1 MIISGE
7 IHKIAARLKLRPGQ
21 IEKDYVLGWILKG
34 ISENKFLREIIIFKG
49 GTAIRK
55 IYVKDYRLS
64 EDLDFTYT
72 EESMNEFEI
81 KRQFELMSE
90 WVKEE
95 SRIELRMTNENVNN
109 FGNYSFYLEYTG
121 PLGGTKN
128 SVKVDISVNEMLCNN
143 PEEIE
148 IKEEYTDLSEIF
160 KIQSYT
166 INEILSEK
174 MRSLMQRTA
183 PRDLYDLWYLFEQ
196 EGYDITEY
204 IFDFNK
210 KAEFKDLNPLDFV
223 STVEGKKEKFKRS
236 WKNELENQIND
247 VPDFEDIW
255 RDLNKHF
262 RKFNKAT

>member
-1 MIISGE
+1 MF
-7 IHKIAARLKLRPGQ
+7 
-21 IEKDYVLGWILKG
+21 LGWILKG
-34 ISENKFLREIIIFKG
+34 ISENGFLKEKLIFKG

-64 EDLDFTYT
+64 EDLDFTYK
-72 EESMNEFEI
+72 EENMNESEV
-81 KRQFELMSE
+81 KRQIELMSE

-95 SRIELRMTNENVNN
+95 SRIELRMKNENINN

-121 PLGGTKN
+121 PLGGTKH
-128 SVKVDISVNEMLCNN
+128 SVKVDISDKEMLCNN
-143 PEEIE
+143 PEEME
-148 IKEEYTDLSEIF
+148 IKEEYSDLSEIF

-183 PRDLYDLWYLFEQ
+183 PRDLYDLWYLLEQ

-210 KAEFKDLNPLDFV
+210 KAKFKNLNPLDFI
-223 STVEGKKEKFKRS
+223 STVEEKKEKFKSS
-236 WKNELENQIND
+236 WKSQLENQMND
-247 VPDFEDIW
+247 VPDFEKIW
-255 RDLNKHF
+255 RTLNKHF
-262 RKFNKAT
+262 RKFNKQINIY

>member
-1 MIISGE
+1 MINSGE
-7 IHKIAARLKLRPGQ
+7 IHKIAARLRLRPGQ
-21 IEKDYVLGWILKG
+21 IEKDYVLGWILRG
-34 ISENKFLREIIIFKG
+34 ISENSFLIDKLIFKG

-64 EDLDFTYT
+64 EDLDFTYKD
-72 EESMNEFEI
+72 ESMKESEV

-90 WVKEE
+90 WVREE
-95 SRIELRMTNENVNN
+95 SRIELRMTNENVNS
-109 FGNYSFYLEYTG
+109 FGNYTFYLEYTG

-128 SVKVDISVNEMLCNN
+128 SVKVDISVKEMLCNK
-143 PEEIE
+143 PEEME
-148 IKEEYTDLSEIF
+148 INEEYSDLYEPF

-166 INEILSEK
+166 INEIISEK

-223 STVEGKKEKFKRS
+223 TTVEGKKETYKRS
-236 WKNELENQIND
+236 WESQLENQMND
-247 VPDFEDIW
+247 VPEFEDMW
-255 RDLNKHF
+255 RVLNKHF
-262 RKFNKAT
+262 RKFDKTT